1 MPLSIPN
8 CKQMI
13 SSRTL
18 AIRSM
23 KEVALVAA
31 ILTFIAPTASRADVD
46 LTSLPDF
53 SLTAIQMIGSH
64 NSYKRA
70 MPANVMTLLKL
81 AEPEVAQGLE
91 YSHISSEEQLALGL
105 RVFEIDVFHDPEGER
120 YSRPLGRLLHPL
132 TQPFSEWEQAQ
143 LDAPGLKVLHIQDI
157 DYRSHCLTFRKCLE
171 TFRGFSDANPKHLP
185 IFISLN
191 LKTSP
196 IELPGSTTPLP
207 FDKSG
212 YLSLHRDLELALGLE
227 NLVTPSEVQKDSRSL
242 RETITTSGWPDLS
255 QLRGRFIFLIDEPV
269 KKTAGYLEDFG
280 KDERL
285 LFLSVPSDHDQAAIL
300 VMNDPLKAF
309 DDIGARVAE
318 GFLVRTRA
326 DADTVEARS
335 ADYTRMR
342 AAFASGAHFIST
354 DYYLPDEKLESD
366 YRVRFPEGGYARQS
380 PRSQVID

>member
-1 MPLSIPN
+1 MTY
-8 CKQMI
+8 
-13 SSRTL
+13 RTL
-18 AIRSM
+18 PIQ
-23 KEVALVAA
+23 
-31 ILTFIAPTASRADVD
+31 RAKPVPIIGIVLAFMMTLFEPRTSHADED
-46 LTSLPDF
+46 LTRLPDLAL
-53 SLTAIQMIGSH
+53 STLQMIGSH
-64 NSYKRA
+64 NSYKKA
-70 MPANVMTLLKL
+70 MPANVMALLKWV
-81 AEPEVAQGLE
+81 EPAVAQGLD
-91 YSHISSEEQLALGL
+91 YSHIPIEEQLALGL

-120 YSRPLGRLLHPL
+120 YSRPLGRWLHPL
-132 TQPFSEWEQAQ
+132 TQAFNEREQAQ

-157 DYRSHCLTFRKCLE
+157 DYQSHCLTFRKCLE
-171 TFRGFSDANPKHLP
+171 TFRVFSDANPGHLP

-196 IELPGSTTPLP
+196 IALPGSTTPLS
-207 FDKSG
+207 FDNAG
-212 YLSLHRDLELALGLE
+212 YLYLHRDLDSAIGLE
-227 NLVTPSEVQKDSRSL
+227 NLVTPSEIQKDSRSL
-242 RETITTSGWPDLS
+242 RERITTFGWPDLS

-269 KKTAGYLEDFG
+269 SKTAGYLEDFG

-309 DDIGARVAE
+309 DDIRARVAE

-335 ADYTRMR
+335 ADDTRMR

-354 DYYLPDEKLESD
+354 DYYVPDKRLKSD

-380 PRSQVID
+380 PRSEVID

>member
-1 MPLSIPN
+1 MTY
-8 CKQMI
+8 
-13 SSRTL
+13 RTL
-18 AIRSM
+18 TIQHA
-23 KEVALVAA
+23 KP
-31 ILTFIAPTASRADVD
+31 APIVGIVLAFMMTLFEPRTSHADED
-46 LTSLPDF
+46 LTRLPNLAL
-53 SLTAIQMIGSH
+53 STLQMIGSH
-64 NSYKRA
+64 NSYKKA
-70 MPANVMTLLKL
+70 MPANVMALLKWV
-81 AEPEVAQGLE
+81 EPAVAQGLD
-91 YSHISSEEQLALGL
+91 YSHIPIEEQLALGL

-120 YSRPLGRLLHPL
+120 YSRPLGRGLHPL
-132 TQPFSEWEQAQ
+132 TPAFNEWEQAQ

-157 DYRSHCLTFRKCLE
+157 DYRSHCLTFRECLE
-171 TFRGFSDANPKHLP
+171 TFRDFSDANPGHLP

-207 FDKSG
+207 FDNAG
-212 YLSLHRDLELALGLE
+212 YLNLHRDLESTLGLD

-242 RETITTSGWPDLS
+242 RERITTFGWPVLS
-255 QLRGRFIFLIDEPV
+255 ELRGRFIFLIDEPL
-269 KKTAGYLEDFG
+269 KKTAGYLEEFE
-280 KDERL
+280 KHERL

-309 DDIGARVAE
+309 DDIRARVAK

-335 ADYTRMR
+335 ADDTRMR

-354 DYYLPDEKLESD
+354 DYYVPDERLKND

-380 PRSQVID
+380 PRSEVID

>member
-1 MPLSIPN
+1 MTY
-8 CKQMI
+8 
-13 SSRTL
+13 RTL
-18 AIRSM
+18 PIQ
-23 KEVALVAA
+23 
-31 ILTFIAPTASRADVD
+31 RAKPVPIVGIVLAFMMTLFELRTSHADED
-46 LTSLPDF
+46 LTRLPDLAL
-53 SLTAIQMIGSH
+53 STIQMIGSH
-64 NSYKRA
+64 NSYKKA
-70 MPANVMTLLKL
+70 MPANVMALLKWV
-81 AEPEVAQGLE
+81 EPAVAQGLD
-91 YSHISSEEQLALGL
+91 YSHIPIEEQLALGL

-120 YSRPLGRLLHPL
+120 YSRPLGRGLHPL
-132 TQPFSEWEQAQ
+132 APAFNEWEQAQ

-171 TFRGFSDANPKHLP
+171 TFRDFSDANPGHLP

-196 IELPGSTTPLP
+196 IALPGSTTPLP
-207 FDKSG
+207 FDKAG
-212 YLSLHRDLELALGLE
+212 YLNLHRDLESALGLD

-242 RETITTSGWPDLS
+242 RERITTVGWPDLS
-255 QLRGRFIFLIDEPV
+255 EMRGRFIFLIDEPL
-269 KKTAGYLEDFG
+269 KKTAGYLEDFE
-280 KDERL
+280 KHERL

-309 DDIGARVAE
+309 DDITARVAK

-335 ADYTRMR
+335 ADDTRMR

-354 DYYLPDEKLESD
+354 DYYVRDERLKSD

-380 PRSQVID
+380 PRSKVID

>member
-1 MPLSIPN
+1 MTY
-8 CKQMI
+8 
-13 SSRTL
+13 RTL
-18 AIRSM
+18 TIQHAKPSPIVGIVLAFMMTLFEPRTSH
-23 KEVALVAA
+23 
-31 ILTFIAPTASRADVD
+31 ADED
-46 LTSLPDF
+46 LTRLSNLAL
-53 SLTAIQMIGSH
+53 STLQMIGSH
-64 NSYKRA
+64 NSYKKA
-70 MPANVMTLLKL
+70 MPANVMALLKWV
-81 AEPEVAQGLE
+81 EPAVAQGLD
-91 YSHISSEEQLALGL
+91 YSHIPIEEQLALGL

-120 YSRPLGRLLHPL
+120 YSRPLGRGLHPL
-132 TQPFSEWEQAQ
+132 TPAFNEWEQAQ

-171 TFRGFSDANPKHLP
+171 TFRDFSDANPGHLP

-196 IELPGSTTPLP
+196 IALPGSTTPLP
-207 FDKSG
+207 FDKAG
-212 YLSLHRDLELALGLE
+212 YLNLHRDLESALGLD
-227 NLVTPSEVQKDSRSL
+227 NLVKPSEVQKDSRSL
-242 RETITTSGWPDLS
+242 RERITTVGWPDLS
-255 QLRGRFIFLIDEPV
+255 EMRGRFIFLIDEPL
-269 KKTAGYLEDFG
+269 KKTAGYLEDFE
-280 KDERL
+280 KHERL

-309 DDIGARVAE
+309 DDITARVAK

-335 ADYTRMR
+335 ADDTRMR

-354 DYYLPDEKLESD
+354 DYYVRDERLKSD

>member
-1 MPLSIPN
+1 MTY
-8 CKQMI
+8 
-13 SSRTL
+13 RTL
-18 AIRSM
+18 TIQRAKPAPIVGIVLAFMMTLFEPRTSHAD
-23 KEVALVAA
+23 EDLARLPNLALSA
-31 ILTFIAPTASRADVD
+31 L
-46 LTSLPDF
+46 
-53 SLTAIQMIGSH
+53 QMIGSH
-64 NSYKRA
+64 NSYKKA
-70 MPANVMTLLKL
+70 MPANVMALLKRV
-81 AEPEVAQGLE
+81 EPAVAQGLD
-91 YSHISSEEQLALGL
+91 YSHIPIEEQLALGL

-120 YSRPLGRLLHPL
+120 YSRPLGRGLHPL
-132 TQPFSEWEQAQ
+132 TPAFNEWEQAQ

-157 DYRSHCLTFRKCLE
+157 DYRSHCLTFRECLE
-171 TFRGFSDANPKHLP
+171 TFRDFSDANPGHLP

-207 FDKSG
+207 FDNAG
-212 YLSLHRDLELALGLE
+212 YLNLHRDLESTLGLD

-242 RETITTSGWPDLS
+242 RERITTFGWPVLS
-255 QLRGRFIFLIDEPV
+255 ELRGRFIFLIDEPL
-269 KKTAGYLEDFG
+269 KKTAGYLEEFE
-280 KDERL
+280 KHERL

-309 DDIGARVAE
+309 DDIRARVAK

-335 ADYTRMR
+335 ADDTRMR

-354 DYYLPDEKLESD
+354 DYYVPDERLKND

-380 PRSQVID
+380 PRSEVID

>member
-1 MPLSIPN
+1 MTY
-8 CKQMI
+8 
-13 SSRTL
+13 RTL
-18 AIRSM
+18 TIQHA
-23 KEVALVAA
+23 KP
-31 ILTFIAPTASRADVD
+31 APIVGIVLAFMMTLFEPRTSHADED
-46 LTSLPDF
+46 LTRLPNLAL
-53 SLTAIQMIGSH
+53 STLQMIGSH
-64 NSYKRA
+64 NSYKKA
-70 MPANVMTLLKL
+70 MPANVMALLKWV
-81 AEPEVAQGLE
+81 EPAVAQGLD
-91 YSHISSEEQLALGL
+91 YSHIPIEEQLALGL

-120 YSRPLGRLLHPL
+120 YSRPLGRGLHPL
-132 TQPFSEWEQAQ
+132 TPAFNEWEQAQ

-171 TFRGFSDANPKHLP
+171 TFRDFSDANPGHLP

-196 IELPGSTTPLP
+196 IALPGSTTPLP
-207 FDKSG
+207 FDKAG
-212 YLSLHRDLELALGLE
+212 YLNLHRDLESALGLD

-242 RETITTSGWPDLS
+242 RARITTVGWPDLS
-255 QLRGRFIFLIDEPV
+255 ELRGRFIFLIDEPL
-269 KKTAGYLEDFG
+269 KKTAGYLEDFE
-280 KDERL
+280 KHERL

-335 ADYTRMR
+335 ADDTRMR

-354 DYYLPDEKLESD
+354 DYYVRDERLKSD

-380 PRSQVID
+380 PRSEVID

>member
-1 MPLSIPN
+1 MTY
-8 CKQMI
+8 
-13 SSRTL
+13 RTL
-18 AIRSM
+18 TIQRAKPAPIVGIVLAFMMTLFEPRTSHAD
-23 KEVALVAA
+23 EDLARLPNLALSA
-31 ILTFIAPTASRADVD
+31 L
-46 LTSLPDF
+46 
-53 SLTAIQMIGSH
+53 QMIGSH
-64 NSYKRA
+64 NSYKKA
-70 MPANVMTLLKL
+70 MPANVMALLKWV
-81 AEPEVAQGLE
+81 EPAVAQGLD
-91 YSHISSEEQLALGL
+91 YSHIPIEEQLALGL

-120 YSRPLGRLLHPL
+120 YSRPLGRGLHPL
-132 TQPFSEWEQAQ
+132 TPAFNEWEQAQ

-157 DYRSHCLTFRKCLE
+157 DYRSHCLTFRECLE
-171 TFRGFSDANPKHLP
+171 TFRDFSDANPGHLP

-207 FDKSG
+207 FDNAG
-212 YLSLHRDLELALGLE
+212 YLNLHRDLESTLGLD

-242 RETITTSGWPDLS
+242 RERITTFGWPVLS
-255 QLRGRFIFLIDEPV
+255 ELRGRFIFLIDEPL
-269 KKTAGYLEDFG
+269 KKTAGYLEEFE
-280 KDERL
+280 KHERL

-309 DDIGARVAE
+309 DDIRARVAK

-335 ADYTRMR
+335 ADDTRMR

-354 DYYLPDEKLESD
+354 DYYVPDERLKND

-380 PRSQVID
+380 PRSEVID

>member
-1 MPLSIPN
+1 MTY
-8 CKQMI
+8 
-13 SSRTL
+13 RTL
-18 AIRSM
+18 PIQRAKPAPIVGIVLAFM
-23 KEVALVAA
+23 MALFEPR
-31 ILTFIAPTASRADVD
+31 TGHADED
-46 LTSLPDF
+46 LTRLPDLAL
-53 SLTAIQMIGSH
+53 STLQMIGSH
-64 NSYKRA
+64 NSYKKA
-70 MPANVMTLLKL
+70 MPANVMALLKWV
-81 AEPEVAQGLE
+81 EPAVAQGLD
-91 YSHISSEEQLALGL
+91 YSHIPIEEQLALGL

-120 YSRPLGRLLHPL
+120 YSRPLGRGLHPL
-132 TQPFSEWEQAQ
+132 TPAFNEWEQAQ

-171 TFRGFSDANPKHLP
+171 IFRDFSDANPGHLP

-196 IELPGSTTPLP
+196 IALPGSTTPLP
-207 FDKSG
+207 FDKAG
-212 YLSLHRDLELALGLE
+212 YLNLHRDLESALGLD

-242 RETITTSGWPDLS
+242 RERITTVGWPDLS
-255 QLRGRFIFLIDEPV
+255 EMRGRFIFLIDEPL
-269 KKTAGYLEDFG
+269 KKTAGYLEDFE
-280 KDERL
+280 KHERL

-309 DDIGARVAE
+309 DDITARVAK

-335 ADYTRMR
+335 ADDTRMR

-354 DYYLPDEKLESD
+354 DYYVRDERLKSD

-380 PRSQVID
+380 PRSEVID